1 MSRGRSGLV
10 APPELV
16 MDRLTVHPVGSWT
29 CGGADALRWDEK
41 GCPQPGSGLWALLLV
56 KHEAQEWIFPLC
68 KANRPLGISVPLGCL
83 ARAGL

>member
-56 KHEAQEWIFPLC
+56 KHEAQEWIFPL
-68 KANRPLGISVPLGCL
+68 GISVPLGCL